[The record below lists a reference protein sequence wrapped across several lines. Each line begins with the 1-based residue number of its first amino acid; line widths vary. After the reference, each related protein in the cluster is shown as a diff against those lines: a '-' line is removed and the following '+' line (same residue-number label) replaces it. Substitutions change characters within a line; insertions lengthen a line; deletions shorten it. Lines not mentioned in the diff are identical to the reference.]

1 MMAGGGVGGAISS
14 RKNLTSHTLIVAV
27 CLILLGCGLM
37 STISDT
43 PTLDEAV
50 YGYQCILGLGTG
62 LTFSSVTMMTNL
74 ANEPENIGELQP
86 SARPTA
92 PRILTP
98 TTLPAAAQGA
108 ISQARILGGSIG
120 LSIAT
125 IILNRK
131 LTRELTGILSPSQ
144 LRSLEQSLTTILKL
158 DSADRAAVAVI
169 YAASFNAQ
177 MRICIYLSTAAIVAA
192 MGTFL
197 KKPPSI
203 AAARERER
211 EKEVVLI
218 SESESEEYQLR
229 TNPNGRG

>member
-1 MMAGGGVGGAISS
+1 LTGGGVGGGIST

-37 STISDT
+37 FTISDT
-43 PTLDEAV
+43 PTLDQAV

-86 SARPTA
+86 FARPIP

-98 TTLPAAAQGA
+98 TTLLAAAQGA
-108 ISQARILGGSIG
+108 ISQARIFGGSIG

-125 IILNRK
+125 IILNHK
-131 LTRELTGILSPSQ
+131 LTTQLTGIVSPSQ
-144 LRSLEQSLTTILKL
+144 LRNLEQSLTTILKL
-158 DSADRAAVAVI
+158 GSADRAAVAVV

-177 MRICIYLSTAAIVAA
+177 MRICTYLSAVAIVAA

-197 KKPPSI
+197 KAPPSI
-203 AAARERER
+203 AATKERER
-211 EKEVVLI
+211 EKEVVLVR
-218 SESESEEYQLR
+218 ESESD
-229 TNPNGRG
+229 GRGSVT